1 MLRFWVSEM
10 SKKAYSK
17 IEEGLKEALSLVESM
32 PFIPGFGIHGLV
44 DWDAVA
50 MTEVEGINS
59 QPVGVISRGP
69 VLWRE

>member
-1 MLRFWVSEM
+1 M
-10 SKKAYSK
+10 SKEAYSK
-17 IEEGLKEALSLVESM
+17 IEEGLKEALSLLEGM

-59 QPVGVISRGP
+59 QPIGGISRSPTFWKKKGY
-69 VLWRE
+69 